1 MRQPDSIGG
10 VPSAIDLSLDAVI
23 TAVTDGQPRLLTVS
37 TSDGAPSLP
46 SGPLDTDTD
55 ATLEIAL
62 RRWVHEQTGLDLGY
76 VEQLYTFGDRDRYRT
91 ARPARHLSVAYL
103 ALVREAQP
111 SGSAEWHDWYELLP
125 WEDRRGGESDVLA
138 DRIIPR
144 LRRWS
149 AGDAERTGR
158 VHVTFGLDGVPWDPI
173 RTLDRYELLYE
184 SDLVVEAYRDRAES
198 LPPDGTVGIEMNHD
212 HRRIIATAI
221 GRLRGKLTYRPV
233 VFEVM
238 PQTFTL
244 SGLQRTVES
253 LIGVRIHKQNF
264 RRLVERGNLVEG
276 TGVHAASTG
285 GRPAE
290 LFQFRREVVSERP
303 RPGVGLPK
311 PRR

>member
-1 MRQPDSIGG
+1 M
-10 VPSAIDLSLDAVI
+10 PSAIDLSLDAVI
-23 TAVTDGQPRLLTVS
+23 AAVTDGQPRLLTVS
-37 TSDGAPSLP
+37 VPDRAPSLP

-55 ATLEIAL
+55 ATLEIGL

-91 ARPARHLSVAYL
+91 ADSVRHLSIAYL
-103 ALVREAQP
+103 ALVREGQP
-111 SGSAEWHDWYELLP
+111 SGSAEWHNWYELLP
-125 WEDRRGGESDVLA
+125 WEDRRGGEPAVIVN
-138 DRIIPR
+138 RIVPH
-144 LRRWS
+144 LRKWS
-149 AGDAERTGR
+149 AKDADRTGR
-158 VHVTFGLDGVPWDPI
+158 VQVTFGLDGVPWDPI

-184 SDLVVEAYRDRAES
+184 ADLVAEAYRDRIDS
-198 LPPDGTVGIEMNHD
+198 PPPEGTVGIEMNHD

-238 PQTFTL
+238 SETFTL

-253 LIGVRIHKQNF
+253 LIGVRVHKQNF

-276 TGVHAASTG
+276 TRMHAASTG

-290 LFQFRREVVSERP
+290 LFRFRREVVSERP
-303 RPGVGLPK
+303 RPGVGLPR